1 MDPRYNNVK
10 NKKMGKNMN
19 GKWLLKVPAYDGGV
33 LSEQDF
39 NIGYGKSIQP
49 KTQTSRMQLVAK
61 TNAEEYRAYL
71 SKLEKAGYTKIF
83 ENQIGNNLHAQ
94 FLTEDGSLYVYF
106 TEKFSEVRVIEDR
119 VSTPI
124 DQFGY
129 TVGED
134 EGKDTTVIYQY
145 GMMYVTPQPY
155 ENALRDHQA
164 AGMFYIIRLADSRL
178 ILIDGG
184 WETQATEKSTPEA
197 LKFLYE
203 ISGTPAGEKIK
214 IAAVIITHPHGDH
227 KQFVHNLIRDYSDQ
241 LDIERFCYNIASF
254 ENIGGHNPTYPD
266 FGALVCEKYPNALF
280 LKPHTGQTFMLGD
293 MKVNVMFT
301 HEDMVLADKAVL
313 SLNEVNNTTVVM
325 KFTIHEKTF
334 MLLGD
339 VGTGTENPNYTIV
352 EDMRVEGRFLAMYQD
367 VPGSY
372 KPLESDMVQVSHHA
386 INYRMNDYYFAI
398 RARYAML
405 PGPDMAYEDYPFSF
419 YYRVI
424 HHLITA
430 GAVEILM
437 ASRKTQWF
445 EIGRDGSIS
454 IGGEPLRG
462 ADDDYLAYL
471 GTFRPFD
478 IKKIPFWIPDT
489 TT

>member
-1 MDPRYNNVK
+1 
-10 NKKMGKNMN
+10 MN
-19 GKWLLKVPAYDGGV
+19 GKWLLKAPAYDGGV

-49 KTQTSRMQLVAK
+49 ETQTSRMQLVAK

-71 SKLEKAGYTKIF
+71 SKLADAGYTKIF

-129 TVGED
+129 TVGEG

-145 GMMYVTPQPY
+145 GMMYTPGNPTTF
-155 ENALRDHQA
+155 LRAHQA
-164 AGMFYIIRLADSRL
+164 GGMFYIIRLADSRL

-184 WETQATEKSTPEA
+184 WESQSTEKSVPEA

-203 ISGTPAGEKIK
+203 VSGTPAGEKIK
-214 IAAVIITHPHGDH
+214 VAAVIITHPHGDH
-227 KQFVHNLIRDYSDQ
+227 KQFVHDLIRYHSDC
-241 LDIERFCYNIASF
+241 LEIERFCYNIASF
-254 ENIGGHNPTYPD
+254 DNIKGHNPTYPD

-293 MKVNVMFT
+293 MKVDVMFT
-301 HEDMVLADKAVL
+301 HEDMVLADTAVL
-313 SLNEVNNTTVVM
+313 PLREVNNTTVVM
-325 KFTIHEKTF
+325 KFTIHGKTF

-339 VGTGTENPNYTIV
+339 VGTVVENPDYRIV
-352 EDMRVEGRFLAMYQD
+352 EDMRVEGRILGMYQD
-367 VPGSY
+367 APGSY

-386 INYRMNDYYFAI
+386 VNYRMPDYYFAI

-405 PGPDMAYEDYPFSF
+405 PGCDMAYEDYPVSF
-419 YYRVI
+419 FYRVI
-424 HHLITA
+424 HQLVVS
-430 GAVEILM
+430 GAVEVLM
-437 ASRKTQWF
+437 ASRKTHWF
-445 EIGRDGSIS
+445 EIGRDGEIS
-454 IGGEPLRG
+454 IGSEPLRG

-471 GTFRPFD
+471 ETFRPFD
-478 IKKIPFWIPDT
+478 IKALPFMA
-489 TT
+489 